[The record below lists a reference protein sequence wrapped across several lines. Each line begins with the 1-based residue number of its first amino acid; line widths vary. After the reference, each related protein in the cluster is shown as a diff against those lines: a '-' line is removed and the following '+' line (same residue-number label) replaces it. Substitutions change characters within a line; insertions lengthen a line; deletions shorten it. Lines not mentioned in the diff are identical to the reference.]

1 MRPFR
6 LLRLA
11 ALLFAVAAASPA
23 GAQVLYG
30 RVSDAADGAVVAG
43 ALVAALDTLG
53 QTAASTLSGADG
65 GYELTL
71 PAPGAFR
78 VRVSRIGFR
87 TGIAPAVT
95 VGEGA
100 RMSMDLALRA
110 DAVQLETVQAESRV
124 TPPFRDR
131 RARGFY
137 NRAARGM
144 GTFMDRDQIR
154 ARGFVR
160 TSDLLRT
167 VPELSFRGGSIST
180 GLWFGGGRRGCAPTL
195 YIDGHRR
202 VLEPQDR
209 LDDIVSPGNIWG
221 IEVYRYGSEIPAEL
235 PRENLVGNCGAVVI
249 WTLQA

>member
-1 MRPFR
+1 MRPSR

-30 RVSDAADGAVVAG
+30 RVSDAADGALVSG
-43 ALVAALDTLG
+43 ALVTALDSLG

-78 VRVSRIGFR
+78 VQVSRIGFR

-95 VGEGA
+95 VGAGA

-110 DAVQLETVQAESRV
+110 DAVQLESVQAESRV

-131 RARGFY
+131 RARGF
-137 NRAARGM
+137 
-144 GTFMDRDQIR
+144 
-154 ARGFVR
+154 
-160 TSDLLRT
+160 
-167 VPELSFRGGSIST
+167 
-180 GLWFGGGRRGCAPTL
+180 
-195 YIDGHRR
+195 
-202 VLEPQDR
+202 
-209 LDDIVSPGNIWG
+209 
-221 IEVYRYGSEIPAEL
+221 
-235 PRENLVGNCGAVVI
+235 
-249 WTLQA
+249 